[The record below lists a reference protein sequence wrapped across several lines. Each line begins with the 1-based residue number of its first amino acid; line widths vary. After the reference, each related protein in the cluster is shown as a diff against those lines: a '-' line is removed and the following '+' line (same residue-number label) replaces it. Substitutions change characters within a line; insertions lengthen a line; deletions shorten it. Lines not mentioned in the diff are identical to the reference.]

1 MPASVNAQRSTAPSK
16 PMTPATPNAEDT
28 LRRPAPLLLVDEL
41 LPEVVAGELAEVPV
55 AAAPPEEPVEAGL
68 EPVPVP
74 LVPVSVTVVL
84 MQEAETPAWTVTMSE

>member
-1 MPASVNAQRSTAPSK
+1 
-16 PMTPATPNAEDT
+16 MTPATLNAEDT

-41 LPEVVAGELAEVPV
+41 PEVVAGELAEVPV
-55 AAAPPEEPVEAGL
+55 AAEEPEEPVEAGL

-84 MQEAETPAWTVTMSE
+84 MQEEETPAWTVTMSE